1 MDWSRSDTERLLAVF
16 VGFLSMI
23 TSGST
28 YAFGAFTNAV
38 KSHFNYTQSEG
49 RVSMTSFFFS
59 KILVI
64 HLFIPI
70 LYMLLLNANIINLIS
85 YM

>member
-70 LYMLLLNANIINLIS
+70 LYMLLHSANIINLIL

>member
-23 TSGST
+23 TPGST

-49 RVSMTSFFFS
+49 RVSITSFFFS

-70 LYMLLLNANIINLIS
+70 LYILLLNANIINLIL

>member
-49 RVSMTSFFFS
+49 RVSMTSFFF
-59 KILVI
+59 
-64 HLFIPI
+64 
-70 LYMLLLNANIINLIS
+70 
-85 YM
+85 

>member
-49 RVSMTSFFFS
+49 RLSMTSFFFS

-70 LYMLLLNANIINLIS
+70 LYMLLLNANIINLIL